1 MYALGLQVRKCP
13 SPIRPSPLA
22 PNITSAHRT
31 APGLYC
37 KRSSDLSASRTSTY
51 LRYNCPSDSA
61 CAMFQPWVNLTRAR
75 AASHLCAI
83 LSVYY
88 GVQPALAADG
98 PTVAHKAE
106 RQLVLPHSILSTS
119 ISPMLAIPSCLP
131 CNNYKW
137 CVGCCSKNYMVVWM
151 CALGVKLATA
161 DAMLPVE
168 PACAAVERDTQNVA
182 SC

>member
-1 MYALGLQVRKCP
+1 MCYVSALGQP
-13 SPIRPSPLA
+13 HA
-22 PNITSAHRT
+22 
-31 APGLYC
+31 
-37 KRSSDLSASRTSTY
+37 RSSRQSFVRDPFCILRCAASRTS
-51 LRYNCPSDSA
+51 RWHPSDRNRLADSGPYA
-61 CAMFQPWVNLTRAR
+61 SNLK
-75 AASHLCAI
+75 
-83 LSVYY
+83 
-88 GVQPALAADG
+88 PALAADG

-131 CNNYKW
+131 CNNCKW
-137 CVGCCSKNYMVVWM
+137 CVDCCSKNYMVVWM
-151 CALGVKLATA
+151 CALGVELATA